1 MYALMRTL
9 HEPVAILH
17 CQGCFRGMDENHV
30 VVDDLEFHD
39 TNGGQHALWNISPPN
54 SRWVS
59 CSFDEVHADVEI
71 GVDEWTD
78 GALVVEN
85 TIYFVHQLYCVSGK
99 YASSLLRNLFITN
112 GIGEVLRINHDHH
125 IHCIN
130 LSKSLPE
137 SPAEIAMPYVLEYMY
152 NRGFDST
159 KSGDVIPLEVLA
171 STLVSAYILR
181 MPGLFELAKR
191 QLSNITA
198 SDKYGVADISKI
210 EVDLARLEET
220 VSTKRLKHVMT
231 LLCKNKLREK
241 GQFTRL
247 KHGTALKTAN
257 SHANVRRRATVSLDA
272 GKSKDL
278 LKENT
283 RKYFSEKYQSY
294 YFVNHLT
301 GETYWD
307 SEKNTKP
314 RETNGQNKKQ
324 KKSRHYS
331 VVHQK
336 YYIHDA
342 ETNET
347 RWATEEDLVDVAHDE
362 ENVRT
367 TSSFRNHEKMI
378 VETQLQKKNE
388 NGEDVQKSDKQLE
401 RPKSKRRWTKHYS
414 AEYQQFYLHDEETN
428 ESIWDEHSAS
438 EEEHP

>member
-1 MYALMRTL
+1 
-9 HEPVAILH
+9 
-17 CQGCFRGMDENHV
+17 MDKKRVTVE
-30 VVDDLEFHD
+30 DLEFHD
-39 TNGGQHALWNISPPN
+39 TNGGQHALWNISPPK

-59 CSFDEVHADVEI
+59 CSFDKVNGDGDI
-71 GVDEWTD
+71 DVDEWTD
-78 GALVVEN
+78 GALIIEN

-152 NRGFDST
+152 NGGFGGA

-241 GQFTRL
+241 GKFARSNE
-247 KHGTALKTAN
+247 TAN
-257 SHANVRRRATVSLDA
+257 SHANASNVDGRTAHKVHRRATVSLDA

-278 LKENT
+278 LKGNI

-301 GETYWD
+301 GETYWEA
-307 SEKNTKP
+307 EKNTKTK
-314 RETNGQNKKQ
+314 RIADQNKKQ

-388 NGEDVQKSDKQLE
+388 NGENVQTSDKALE